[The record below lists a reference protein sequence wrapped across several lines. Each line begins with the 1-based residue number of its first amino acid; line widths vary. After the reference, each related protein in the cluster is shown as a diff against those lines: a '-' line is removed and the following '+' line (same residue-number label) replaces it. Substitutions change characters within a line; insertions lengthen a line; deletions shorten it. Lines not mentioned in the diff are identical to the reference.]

1 MNYKVFIKS
10 LYSYIKLLKSC
21 ILNIREEINHFI
33 YKLIR
38 LIYIIIEDLIL

>member
-1 MNYKVFIKS
+1 MKS
-10 LYSYIKLLKSC
+10 LESY
-21 ILNIREEINHFI
+21 ILNIKEEINYFT